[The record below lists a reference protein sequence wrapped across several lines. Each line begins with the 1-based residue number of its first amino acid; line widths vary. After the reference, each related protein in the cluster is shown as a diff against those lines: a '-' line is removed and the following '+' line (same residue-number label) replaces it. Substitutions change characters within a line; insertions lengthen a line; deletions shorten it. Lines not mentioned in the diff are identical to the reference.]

1 MPATEADVPTARAAR
16 YLAQLCDHAGRL
28 SAAGDAAAPRR
39 AQHADNEGVID
50 LGWARCT
57 LTATDA
63 ALILRAESDSPQGL
77 VQLQERLTRTL
88 ERVGRRDRLAVTW
101 SPVDDGTTPAAALV
115 HELMS
120 TGGRTNPYPLYAR
133 AHRLGPVA
141 RVADGYVLVT
151 GYDAVNEILRNPG
164 FGLAAPPQTPSNTG
178 EDGASGTFSTSGAFG
193 ASGALRSMTRS
204 ILRADPPD
212 HGRMRSLISQV
223 FTPRRVA
230 TLEPAIEAAVDRLLG
245 RLAAVAGDS
254 AAIDFMDAFAFPLP
268 VTVIC
273 ELLGVPEAERERFR
287 PLAADLTEALE
298 LSEDL
303 STAADA
309 AAREL
314 AACFGTLIADR
325 RARPRDDLIGALVAA
340 RDAGDDRLSEEELL
354 ANLILLLVA
363 GFETTTSLLGNGL
376 AVLREDRRLTEQLRG
391 GEIPVAAF
399 VEEVLRFDSPVQVT
413 TRIARADG
421 LTIAGEPVPRGTQ
434 AILLIGAA
442 NRDPRRYPDPDR
454 FDATRTDT
462 RPLSFGAGAHI
473 CLGNGLARLEATV
486 AFPRILALFT
496 DIGAD
501 PDREPTRRDR
511 LVLRGH
517 QTLPVRLARGH
528 DRTKHVPVERQGRA
542 QV

>member
-1 MPATEADVPTARAAR
+1 
-16 YLAQLCDHAGRL
+16 L
-28 SAAGDAAAPRR
+28 
-39 AQHADNEGVID
+39 ID
-50 LGWARCT
+50 FGWARCT
-57 LTATDA
+57 LTATDD
-63 ALILRAESDSPQGL
+63 ALILRAEADSPECL
-77 VQLQERLTRTL
+77 AQLQERLTRTL
-88 ERVGRRDRLAVTW
+88 ERVGRRDHLTVTW
-101 SPVDDGTTPAAALV
+101 SPVDDGTTPAATLLD
-115 HELMS
+115 ELMS
-120 TGGRTNPYPLYAR
+120 TEGRSNPYPLYAQ

-141 RVADGYVLVT
+141 RVTDGYVLVT
-151 GYDAVNEILRNPG
+151 GYDAVNEALRNPG
-164 FGLAAPPQTPSNTG
+164 FGLADPLEAAPKTG
-178 EDGASGTFSTSGAFG
+178 EDGTSGAFG
-193 ASGALRSMTRS
+193 TSGALRSMTKS

-212 HGRMRSLISQV
+212 HGRMRSVMSQV

-230 TLEPAIEAAVDRLLG
+230 TLQPAIEAAVDRLLG
-245 RLAAVAGDS
+245 RLAAAADDS
-254 AAIDFMDAFAFPLP
+254 AAIDFMDGFAFPLP

-314 AACFGTLIADR
+314 AARFGTLVADR
-325 RARPRDDLIGALVAA
+325 RARPAGDLIGALVAA

-376 AVLREDRRLTEQLRG
+376 AVLLEDRRLTEQLRR

-399 VEEVLRFDSPVQVT
+399 VEEVLRFESPVQLT
-413 TRIARADG
+413 TRIAGADG

-473 CLGNGLARLEATV
+473 CLGNSLARLEATV
-486 AFPRILALFT
+486 AFPRILALFN

-501 PDREPTRRDR
+501 PDREPTRRNR

-528 DRTKHVPVERQGRA
+528 DRTEHLPVGRHGRP
-542 QV
+542 